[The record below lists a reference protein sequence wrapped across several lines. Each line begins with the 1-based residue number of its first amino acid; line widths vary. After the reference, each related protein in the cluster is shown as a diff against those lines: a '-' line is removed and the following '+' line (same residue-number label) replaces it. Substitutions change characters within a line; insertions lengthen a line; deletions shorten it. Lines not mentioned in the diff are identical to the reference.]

1 MTTEWAVDVTYET
14 WKEVPAAQKD
24 SIWKDIQAEFD
35 IPEASNGRTK
45 KKVLQT
51 VNERWRQFKYDLTR
65 KWTLAAD
72 KDSVDDTVKNTALV
86 RRNGLSFHYYKKSQ
100 KTATSRPTFEVQN
113 LNPSCLSLF
122 LLHLQPWQGKPQLVS
137 NINACTAVADVVR
150 TTLDPRGMD
159 KLIHDDKGTVTISND
174 GATIMKLLDIVHPA
188 AKILADIAKSQDS
201 EVGDG
206 TTNVVLLAAEFLREA
221 KPFIE
226 DGVHSQNFIK
236 LIFYIIN

>member
-1 MTTEWAVDVTYET
+1 HVDPATEKVDSGYEKKLRTYLEIVARDKVDVTYET

-72 KDSVDDTVKNTALV
+72 KDSVDDTVKNTAL
-86 RRNGLSFHYYKKSQ
+86 
-100 KTATSRPTFEVQN
+100 
-113 LNPSCLSLF
+113 
-122 LLHLQPWQGKPQLVS
+122 PQLVS

-226 DGVHSQNFIK
+226 D
-236 LIFYIIN
+236 